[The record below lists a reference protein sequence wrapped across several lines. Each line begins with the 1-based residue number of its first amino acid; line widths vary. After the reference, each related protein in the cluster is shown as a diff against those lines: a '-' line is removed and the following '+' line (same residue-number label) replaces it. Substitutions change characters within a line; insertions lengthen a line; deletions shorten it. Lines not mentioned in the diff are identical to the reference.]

1 MIRNIQEYWAKQK
14 KPRLK
19 GAADAFGISSV
30 TAKRYLSITQEDI
43 SRLDHPNHYKKRESP
58 MNAWLNV
65 IYKMM
70 ADGCS
75 NELIYFYIKRQK
87 AFHESECSLADYIYL
102 IGKNNFP
109 DRTPFNAKTVMEWV
123 LPPGVIIITRTD
135 LLKYILTCNPKTK
148 RDPNIEKYIDQIKSE
163 YPVVEKV
170 ETMFKEFHAVLLGK
184 DETKLD
190 EYLGKYGASEIE
202 SFCNGIKRDITPVKN
217 AISLSVNSGF
227 VEGNNNKFKVLKR
240 IVYGRSGLVN
250 LEKKCKL
257 VFLPK
262 NQDFSLS
269 SLL

>member
-1 MIRNIQEYWAKQK
+1 MEEIGVDDVAIR
-14 KPRLK
+14 K
-19 GAADAFGISSV
+19 GQ
-30 TAKRYLSITQEDI
+30 TY
-43 SRLDHPNHYKKRESP
+43 
-58 MNAWLNV
+58 
-65 IYKMM
+65 
-70 ADGCS
+70 
-75 NELIYFYIKRQK
+75 QK
-87 AFHESECSLADYIYL
+87 AFHESERNLADYIYL

-123 LPPGVIIITRTD
+123 LPPEVIIITRTD

-148 RDPNIEKYIDQIKSE
+148 RDPNIEKYIDQIKSQ

-170 ETMFKEFHAVLLGK
+170 ESMFKEFHALLMGK
-184 DETKLD
+184 DEAKLD

-217 AISLSVNSGF
+217 AISLSVSSGF

-257 VFLPK
+257 AFLPK

>member
-1 MIRNIQEYWAKQK
+1 M
-14 KPRLK
+14 
-19 GAADAFGISSV
+19 
-30 TAKRYLSITQEDI
+30 TQEDI

-135 LLKYILTCNPKTK
+135 LLKYIPTCNPKTK
-148 RDPNIEKYIDQIKSE
+148 RDPNIEKYIDQIKSQ

-170 ETMFKEFHAVLLGK
+170 ETMFKEFHALSRIIH
-184 DETKLD
+184 EH
-190 EYLGKYGASEIE
+190 
-202 SFCNGIKRDITPVKN
+202 IKMLNTAKP
-217 AISLSVNSGF
+217 
-227 VEGNNNKFKVLKR
+227 
-240 IVYGRSGLVN
+240 
-250 LEKKCKL
+250 
-257 VFLPK
+257 
-262 NQDFSLS
+262 
-269 SLL
+269 

>member
-1 MIRNIQEYWAKQK
+1 
-14 KPRLK
+14 
-19 GAADAFGISSV
+19 
-30 TAKRYLSITQEDI
+30 
-43 SRLDHPNHYKKRESP
+43 
-58 MNAWLNV
+58 
-65 IYKMM
+65 MM

-87 AFHESECSLADYIYL
+87 AFHEYECSLADYIYL

-148 RDPNIEKYIDQIKSE
+148 RDPNIEKYIDQIKSQ

-170 ETMFKEFHAVLLGK
+170 ETMFKEFHALLLGK
-184 DETKLD
+184 AETKLD

-227 VEGNNNKFKVLKR
+227 VE
-240 IVYGRSGLVN
+240 
-250 LEKKCKL
+250 
-257 VFLPK
+257 
-262 NQDFSLS
+262 
-269 SLL
+269 